1 MDPFPR
7 RLRRDHAGYQ
17 PQERLREIAVGR
29 AVEIDLGTGKQNQ
42 DLEGHR
48 RDLAGRNII
57 LYSPDNDSG
66 TFEFF
71 TEAIVGKAKS
81 QRDDVQP
88 SSDDNTLVNGVA
100 GDADGMGYFGYA
112 YFANNQ
118 DKLRAV
124 AIQNGAVASPV
135 LPSPATIADK
145 TYTPLSRPL
154 YIYVK
159 NSAAKRPEVA
169 KFLKYYVENLDQ
181 LATKALYDP
190 PTAEDK
196 AANLETLNELLTG
209 GAGLAKSTAK
219 VAE

>member
-1 MDPFPR
+1 MDPFPS
-7 RLRRDHAGYQ
+7 RLRRDHAGCQ

-29 AVEIDLGTGKQNQ
+29 AVEIDLGTGKQSQ

-48 RDLAGRNII
+48 RDLAARNII

-124 AIQNGAVASPV
+124 AVQNGAGAAPV

-159 NSAAKRPEVA
+159 NSAAKRPEVT

-196 AANLETLNELLTG
+196 AANLETLNKLLTG